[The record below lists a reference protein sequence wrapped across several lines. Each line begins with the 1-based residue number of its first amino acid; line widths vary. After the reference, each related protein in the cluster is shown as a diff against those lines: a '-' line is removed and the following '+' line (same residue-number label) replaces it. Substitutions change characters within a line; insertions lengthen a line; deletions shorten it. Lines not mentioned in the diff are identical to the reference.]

1 MRLLLLPLL
10 SLGLLS
16 AAPPTEE
23 PSEAAMRA
31 AFETTLTAQVRSAM
45 DFVAESSGAEAVER
59 IHQAGTDRFALSAF
73 KKRDCLRDATGHICD
88 FAVDLTVV
96 NGTIQQTV
104 RGRFLQGPN
113 GRLTFAQEG

>member
-1 MRLLLLPLL
+1 MRILLLPLL

-16 AAPPTEE
+16 AAPPSGE

-31 AFETTLTAQVRSAM
+31 AFETALAAQVRSAM
-45 DFVAESSGAEAVER
+45 DFVAESSGAQAVER
-59 IHQAGTDRFALSAF
+59 IHQAGTDRFALNGF
-73 KKRDCLRDATGHICD
+73 KKHDCMRSAVGHICG
-88 FAVDLTVV
+88 FAVDLAVV

-104 RGRFLQGPN
+104 RGRFLPGPD